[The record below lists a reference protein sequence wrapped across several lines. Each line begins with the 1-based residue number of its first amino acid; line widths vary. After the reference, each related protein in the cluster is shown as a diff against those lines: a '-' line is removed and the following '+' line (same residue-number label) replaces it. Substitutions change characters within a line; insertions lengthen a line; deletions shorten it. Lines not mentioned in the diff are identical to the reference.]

1 MKLQIL
7 TPSRIHAT
15 LIDMNGSLGRI
26 DGSVGFTLANPGW
39 KIIFETIN
47 DTQLKISLPRHF
59 EGNYVEKL
67 VHDILQQYNMSAETA
82 SMKISVMETISRHIG
97 LGSKTQLALAL
108 ADGISRLLKLEGT
121 PLSKEILASVVKR
134 GGTSGI
140 GVTSYFIGGFI
151 IDGGHDYGEGK
162 EKYSFLPSS
171 ASNAAPAP
179 VLFRDELPD
188 EWRIVI
194 AIPHLVQGAHDAEE
208 MNIFKECCPVP
219 LNDVEK
225 LSHIILMKLM
235 PAVKRKN
242 FDDICECIKF
252 FQTIGFKKNEIDLR
266 GQSFR
271 DMITAWQDAGA
282 PCVGMTSFGPAL
294 YTIARDMDQANE
306 LKQSVDNIMSEE
318 GSLAFIT
325 RMQNTGASIKYLS

>member
-1 MKLQIL
+1 
-7 TPSRIHAT
+7 
-15 LIDMNGSLGRI
+15 MNGSIGRI
-26 DGSVGFTLANPGW
+26 DGSVGFTLENPGW

-47 DTQLKISLPRHF
+47 DGQLKISLPRDF
-59 EGNYVEKL
+59 EGDYVENL
-67 VHDILQQYNMSAETA
+67 VYDILKQYGISLENA
-82 SMKISVMETISRHIG
+82 SMKISVIETISRHIG

-108 ADGISRLLKLEGT
+108 ADGVSRLLKLEGT

-171 ASNAAPAP
+171 ASDAAPAP
-179 VLFRDELPD
+179 VLFRDELPG
-188 EWRIVI
+188 EWRTVV
-194 AIPHLVQGAHDAEE
+194 AVPRFAEGAHDAEE
-208 MNIFKECCPVP
+208 VNIFKECCPVP

-225 LSHIILMKLM
+225 LAHIILMKLM

-242 FDDICECIKF
+242 FDDICDCINF

-266 GQSFR
+266 GQFYR
-271 DMITAWQDAGA
+271 DIIQAWQEAGA
-282 PCVGMTSFGPAL
+282 PCVGMSSFGPAL
-294 YTIARDMDQANE
+294 YTIARDVDIAND
-306 LKQSVDNIMSEE
+306 LKQSIDNIMSEE
-318 GSLAFIT
+318 GSLSFIT
-325 RMQNTGASIKYLS
+325 RIQNSGASIKYLS

>member
-39 KIIFETIN
+39 KIIFETI
-47 DTQLKISLPRHF
+47 DDDALKINLPPQF
-59 EGNYVEKL
+59 EGNYVEDL
-67 VHDILQQYNMSAETA
+67 VYDILQQYNMSAETA
-82 SMKISVMETISRHIG
+82 SMKISVLETISRHIG

-121 PLSKEILASVVKR
+121 PLSKEVLASVVKR

-140 GVTSYFIGGFI
+140 GVTSYFNGGFI

-179 VLFRDELPD
+179 VLFRDELPE
-188 EWRIVI
+188 EWRFVI
-194 AIPHLVQGAHDAEE
+194 AIPSLIQGAHDAEE
-208 MNIFKECCPVP
+208 VKIFKECCPVP

-225 LSHIILMKLM
+225 LAHIILMKMM

-242 FDDICECIKF
+242 FDDICDCVNF

-266 GQSFR
+266 GQLYR
-271 DMITAWQDAGA
+271 NIITTWQEAGA
-282 PCVGMTSFGPAL
+282 PCAGMSSFGPAL
-294 YTIARDMDQANE
+294 YTLAKDVDQAND
-306 LKQSVDNIMSEE
+306 LKRIIDDIMNEQGGLS
-318 GSLAFIT
+318 FVT
-325 RMQNTGASIKYLS
+325 RMQNSGASIKYLS